1 MEAIARALVLACKHI
16 DSRHAFE
23 NDNDVAA
30 LEAIAAELNYASD
43 AERNCL
49 VEAAKKLGVDSWAE
63 EMGII

>member
-1 MEAIARALVLACKHI
+1 MVLACKHI
-16 DSRHAFE
+16 DGRHPFE
-23 NDNDVAA
+23 NDDEVAA
-30 LEAIAAELNYASD
+30 FEAIAAELNDASD